1 MSVRIA
7 KGFKF
12 LEDSEAKTLTFH
24 GPVILTEQYVYLV
37 HKKHT
42 WDSAN
47 TSMAM
52 FGLLG
57 ALVHHFAT
65 RKRPVPYPLPTK
77 PYAELKDHFDRV
89 YNIGSVKD
97 DAKVL
102 LLPVESIQAYTK
114 GMLKGMQLMTDSGKI
129 ALHGTSSATIDAFEQ
144 FGVRRL

>member
-12 LEDSEAKTLTFH
+12 LDDSAAKTLTFH
-24 GPVILTEQYVYLV
+24 GPVILTEDCLYLV

-57 ALVHHFAT
+57 ALIHHFAT
-65 RKRPVPYPLPTK
+65 RKSPVPYPLPTK
-77 PYAELKDHFDRV
+77 RYAELKDRFDRV

-97 DAKVL
+97 DAKVM
-102 LLPVESIQAYTK
+102 LLPVEKIRGYSK
-114 GMLKGMQLMTDSGKI
+114 GMLKGTQLVTDLGKI
-129 ALHGTSSATIDAFEQ
+129 TLHGTSSATIDAFEQ
-144 FGVRRL
+144 FGVGRL